1 MTLFITFFC
10 FSLLNVILQTI
21 KSILTIRGGKIIA
34 SIANAI
40 AFGFYTI
47 VMKQLTGLDMVA
59 AVVITVIAN
68 LIGVYISITIT
79 EKMSKD
85 KLWKITAVADVLAD
99 IEIMKIRLKYHG
111 IGFTTEK
118 LDGDKIKFEI
128 YSYNQNE
135 TKEIKNILTQA
146 NCKHHYIPVNQ
157 L

>member
-40 AFGFYTI
+40 AFGFYTV

-85 KLWKITAVADVLAD
+85 KLWKITAVVDVLAD

-118 LDGDKIKFEI
+118 LDNDKIKFEI

>member
-118 LDGDKIKFEI
+118 LDNDKIKFEI

-135 TKEIKNILTQA
+135 TKEVKNILTQA